1 MKNLIIPM
9 AGKSTRFPNMRP
21 KWILTDPMSGN
32 LMCVE
37 SIKGINLDY
46 FDNIYFTFLKTHNDE
61 YNVSD
66 GLLRCLKKNNLD
78 KKSKFIILEESTSSQ
93 SETVYETIKRE
104 NISGFIFIKDSD
116 GYFEIEI
123 KSTDNKIVYYD
134 LNKTDEII
142 ARNKSYIQME
152 NNKIITNIVEKKVIS
167 PNYCVGGYGFNSS
180 EEFVKFYKKT
190 IKYSGECFISNV
202 IFEMILQGLI
212 FFGEES
218 NNFIDWGTKKD
229 WTKYC
234 SNFSTYF
241 VDLDG
246 TLITNTSEY
255 VPPYTGAGKP
265 IEDNIKIL
273 RDKYKNGEC
282 KIIITTARSLELKD
296 ITIKELKK
304 YDIPYD
310 HLIMDLPHSK
320 RYLIN
325 DYSNTNSYPS
335 AISINIER
343 NQNNLKNLI

>member
-1 MKNLIIPM
+1 
-9 AGKSTRFPNMRP
+9 
-21 KWILTDPMSGN
+21 
-32 LMCVE
+32 
-37 SIKGINLDY
+37 
-46 FDNIYFTFLKTHNDE
+46 
-61 YNVSD
+61 
-66 GLLRCLKKNNLD
+66 
-78 KKSKFIILEESTSSQ
+78 
-93 SETVYETIKRE
+93 
-104 NISGFIFIKDSD
+104 
-116 GYFEIEI
+116 
-123 KSTDNKIVYYD
+123 
-134 LNKTDEII
+134 
-142 ARNKSYIQME
+142 
-152 NNKIITNIVEKKVIS
+152 
-167 PNYCVGGYGFNSS
+167 
-180 EEFVKFYKKT
+180 
-190 IKYSGECFISNV
+190 
-202 IFEMILQGLI
+202 MILQGLI